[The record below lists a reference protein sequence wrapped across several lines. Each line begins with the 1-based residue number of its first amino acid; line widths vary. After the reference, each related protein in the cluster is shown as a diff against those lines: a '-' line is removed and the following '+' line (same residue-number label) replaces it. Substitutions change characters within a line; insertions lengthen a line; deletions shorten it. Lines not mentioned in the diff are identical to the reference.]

1 MPKSRRDRT
10 IALTRTSKKQ
20 GIEHKEKVS
29 SKNKSRPYL
38 GFPSVFLG
46 FKFRTREYF
55 LNFSQKFVYRSQ
67 KTNPKIA
74 TDTRSKNPAEDG
86 TLKTMIKPYSLDY

>member
-38 GFPSVFLG
+38 GFLI
-46 FKFRTREYF
+46 K
-55 LNFSQKFVYRSQ
+55 L
-67 KTNPKIA
+67 
-74 TDTRSKNPAEDG
+74 
-86 TLKTMIKPYSLDY
+86 KPYSLDYWTSANTVWHIRKMFRLLARQYKK

>member
-1 MPKSRRDRT
+1 MIFLEFLKMPKSRRDRT

-29 SKNKSRPYL
+29 SNNKCRPYL
-38 GFPSVFLG
+38 GFPSVILG

-55 LNFSQKFVYRSQ
+55 LN
-67 KTNPKIA
+67 
-74 TDTRSKNPAEDG
+74 
-86 TLKTMIKPYSLDY
+86 LKP

>member
-1 MPKSRRDRT
+1 MIILEFLKMPKSRRDRT

-55 LNFSQKFVYRSQ
+55 LN
-67 KTNPKIA
+67 
-74 TDTRSKNPAEDG
+74 
-86 TLKTMIKPYSLDY
+86 LKP

>member
-29 SKNKSRPYL
+29 SKNKSRPYP
-38 GFPSVFLG
+38 GFPSVPSIG
-46 FKFRTREYF
+46 ISR
-55 LNFSQKFVYRSQ
+55 V
-67 KTNPKIA
+67 
-74 TDTRSKNPAEDG
+74 
-86 TLKTMIKPYSLDY
+86 

>member
-46 FKFRTREYF
+46 FKFRTRDYF
-55 LNFSQKFVYRSQ
+55 LIK
-67 KTNPKIA
+67 
-74 TDTRSKNPAEDG
+74 
-86 TLKTMIKPYSLDY
+86 LKTMIKPYSLDY